1 MQGVSDLCGRGI
13 HVGVAL
19 EMVHLLIMGVVSKWV
34 WHSCGCGFIVV
45 SLSGHV
51 VVSEE
56 EVDNAT
62 IGDMVTNITVSPGET
77 NPPSH

>member
-34 WHSCGCGFIVV
+34 WDLCGCGIHVGV
-45 SLSGHV
+45 ASLLSPCQ
-51 VVSEE
+51 
-56 EVDNAT
+56 
-62 IGDMVTNITVSPGET
+62 DMW
-77 NPPSH
+77 